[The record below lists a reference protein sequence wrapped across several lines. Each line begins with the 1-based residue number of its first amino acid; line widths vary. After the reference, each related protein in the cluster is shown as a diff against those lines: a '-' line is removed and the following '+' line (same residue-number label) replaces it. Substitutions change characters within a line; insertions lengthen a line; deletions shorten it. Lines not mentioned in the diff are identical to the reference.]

1 MKTFKDIMPGDT
13 IYVVNTGIDANICRI
28 EEYKVVETRQSEN
41 WKHIIIDFGTDITD
55 NVTYAISPRN
65 LNETTNGS
73 IHTNEVSA
81 LQQLAKVAHVQIGYA
96 KETAQKMYAKWMYWK
111 NLIESAENYL
121 ETSKQK
127 LKDYE
132 NNEICLRDN

>member
-13 IYVVNTGIDANICRI
+13 IYIVNTGTDANICRI

-41 WKHIIIDFGTDITD
+41 WKHIVVDFGIDVTS
-55 NVTYAISPRN
+55 NVTYAISPNN

-73 IHTNEVSA
+73 IHTNEASA
-81 LQQLAKVAHVQIGYA
+81 LHQLAKVAPVQIGYA
-96 KETAQKMYAKWMYWK
+96 KETAQKLYAKWVYWK

-132 NNEICLRDN
+132 NS